1 MEAIMS
7 WMRNALPLL
16 DIASPMDD
24 ITSSIQ
30 GTLAEVIVV
39 ILAVVFAVAAI
50 MLIRAD
56 KKKRK

>member
-1 MEAIMS
+1 MS

-30 GTLAEVIVV
+30 GTPAEVVVV

>member
-30 GTLAEVIVV
+30 GTPAEVVVV